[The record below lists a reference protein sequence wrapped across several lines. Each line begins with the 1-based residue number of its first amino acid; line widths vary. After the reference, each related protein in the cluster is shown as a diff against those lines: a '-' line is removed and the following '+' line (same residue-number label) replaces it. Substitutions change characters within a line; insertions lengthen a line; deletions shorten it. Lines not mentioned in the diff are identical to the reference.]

1 MFPLFCWFQPDI
13 CVGCSLSLSLT
24 HTHTQSLSLT
34 DKCNCSILF
43 YVISKLGHV
52 VYFMHCHLKYKQYC
66 TRGKRKT
73 DFQKNERESSGAV
86 TQRIETTQINATTR
100 LRDRSSILVMCFLS
114 HSRSP
119 FFLLLFISFSFH
131 WLRSDWK
138 PRGCLWTHVLT
149 PQWTTCR
156 HAGEHSADLNHK
168 NTQTHTCAALNRSP
182 TVPPFFGNWTE
193 FRPLLLEI
201 NKRFSQQP
209 SAEFSLHQLV
219 EWSLNKLL
227 GATFRSSYW
236 SIGTLRI
243 SRFSNEQC
251 SHWTHFS
258 IRFKIRIP
266 DNSFRRLQ
274 TDSFFYRQ

>member
-1 MFPLFCWFQPDI
+1 MQRERWGEELNTYNYVSSVLLISTRHLCGMF
-13 CVGCSLSLSLT
+13 SLSLSHT

-52 VYFMHCHLKYKQYC
+52 LYFMHCHLKYKQYC

-114 HSRSP
+114 QSSSP

-149 PQWTTCR
+149 PQWTP
-156 HAGEHSADLNHK
+156 AGAGMQES
-168 NTQTHTCAALNRSP
+168 TAL
-182 TVPPFFGNWTE
+182 T
-193 FRPLLLEI
+193 
-201 NKRFSQQP
+201 
-209 SAEFSLHQLV
+209 
-219 EWSLNKLL
+219 
-227 GATFRSSYW
+227 
-236 SIGTLRI
+236 
-243 SRFSNEQC
+243 
-251 SHWTHFS
+251 
-258 IRFKIRIP
+258 
-266 DNSFRRLQ
+266 
-274 TDSFFYRQ
+274 

>member
-1 MFPLFCWFQPDI
+1 MD
-13 CVGCSLSLSLT
+13 
-24 HTHTQSLSLT
+24 
-34 DKCNCSILF
+34 
-43 YVISKLGHV
+43 
-52 VYFMHCHLKYKQYC
+52 
-66 TRGKRKT
+66 TRPYST
-73 DFQKNERESSGAV
+73 VNYSG
-86 TQRIETTQINATTR
+86 
-100 LRDRSSILVMCFLS
+100 S
-114 HSRSP
+114 
-119 FFLLLFISFSFH
+119 
-131 WLRSDWK
+131 
-138 PRGCLWTHVLT
+138 
-149 PQWTTCR
+149 R

-168 NTQTHTCAALNRSP
+168 NTQTHTCATLNHSP

-251 SHWTHFS
+251 SH
-258 IRFKIRIP
+258 
-266 DNSFRRLQ
+266 
-274 TDSFFYRQ
+274 